1 MRGRLTYEM
10 VNKFIDAFNMALKK
24 KYQLFSH
31 PRSTLK
37 GKKLAEYDAFKKQET
52 KETIEKGTLLYNILI
67 CTSFNNSVSN
77 LIILCSDI

>member
-1 MRGRLTYEM
+1 LRGRLAYEM
-10 VNKFIDAFNMALKK
+10 VNKFIDDFNMALKK

-52 KETIEKGTLLYNILI
+52 KETIEKGNPLWNLLIYLYFI
-67 CTSFNNSVSN
+67 
-77 LIILCSDI
+77 